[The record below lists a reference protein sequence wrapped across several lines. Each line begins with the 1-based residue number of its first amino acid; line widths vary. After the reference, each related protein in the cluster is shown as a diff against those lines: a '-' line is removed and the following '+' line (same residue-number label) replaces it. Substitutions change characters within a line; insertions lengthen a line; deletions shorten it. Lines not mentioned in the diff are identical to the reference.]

1 MKWLVT
7 VAVACTM
14 FAAGTASAVEM
25 GGRGPGGGE
34 GHGGGGQNWGQNS
47 GVFVDVPWSAIDNGN
62 NSGIPPRSDYEI
74 HCRDVR
80 HSCFDQFGVS
90 EPGYGQ
96 CMANRGC

>member
-1 MKWLVT
+1 MKALGVGLF
-7 VAVACTM
+7 VCAL
-14 FAAGTASAVEM
+14 FAGAAIAEDM
-25 GGRGPGGGE
+25 RGPGGQ
-34 GHGGGGQNWGQNS
+34 GGGDRGGWGRNS
-47 GVFVDVPWSAIDNGN
+47 GVFVDVPWSAINNGN

-96 CMANRGC
+96 CMASRGC

>member
-1 MKWLVT
+1 MKWLGI

-14 FAAGTASAVEM
+14 FAGAAAAGEM
-25 GGRGPGGGE
+25 DGRRPGGP
-34 GHGGGGQNWGQNS
+34 GGGGQNPWSQNS
-47 GVFVDVPWSAIDNGN
+47 GVFVDVPWSAIVNGN

-80 HSCFDQFGVS
+80 HSCFGQFGVS

-96 CMANRGC
+96 CMASRGC